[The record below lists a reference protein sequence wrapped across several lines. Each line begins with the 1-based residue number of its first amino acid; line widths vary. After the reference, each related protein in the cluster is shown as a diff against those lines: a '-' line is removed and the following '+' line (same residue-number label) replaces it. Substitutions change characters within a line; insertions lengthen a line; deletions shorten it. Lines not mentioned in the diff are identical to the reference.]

1 MTIPIQSLG
10 KTIKKKEEVIQVSL
24 IRVDGSDHLKLGLM
38 EVVLT
43 LVQSLGWLVIWRKM
57 KKFLNYLLHCFPRP
71 FFFFNLVVIHVAA
84 P

>member
-43 LVQSLGWLVIWRKM
+43 LVQSLG
-57 KKFLNYLLHCFPRP
+57 
-71 FFFFNLVVIHVAA
+71 
-84 P
+84 